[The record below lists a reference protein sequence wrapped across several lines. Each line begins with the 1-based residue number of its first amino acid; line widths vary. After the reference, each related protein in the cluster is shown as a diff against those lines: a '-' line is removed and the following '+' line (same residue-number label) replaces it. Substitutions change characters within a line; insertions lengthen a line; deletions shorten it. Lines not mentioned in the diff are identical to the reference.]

1 MKGRRASAYL
11 LLAPSLLG
19 VLTFYVV
26 PLAWGSAFAV
36 WSPAKGFLGA
46 QALADTMGNAMF
58 QQGLSN
64 TLLFLIT
71 AVPLTL
77 GLALCLSFIVY
88 FLRSTS
94 GWVQSLLFLPY
105 IVPTVAVIFMFRWA
119 FDFNGVINRLLSV
132 LEIPRVIW
140 LSGAQMRAVILS
152 LFVWKNTGFF
162 VVLLSARLSGTPREL
177 VEAAQ
182 LDGAGRWRCIWHIYL
197 PQLRPTLV
205 FSTVLCTVQ
214 ALDIFRE
221 CYLLS
226 GNYPARE
233 VYTLQHFL
241 YNCFH
246 RGDYAS
252 AASALYALLPVIA
265 GLVWLLLRGDA
276 REKA

>member
-1 MKGRRASAYL
+1 MKGNRVSAVL

-19 VLTFYVV
+19 VLAFYAV
-26 PLAWGSAFAV
+26 PLLWGGAFAV
-36 WSPAKGFLGA
+36 WSPAQGFLGA
-46 QALADTMGNAMF
+46 RALADTMGNAMF
-58 QQGLSN
+58 RQGLGN
-64 TLLFLIT
+64 TLLLLVT

-77 GLALCLSFIVY
+77 AFALYLSFAVFY
-88 FLRSTS
+88 LRSAS

-105 IVPTVAVIFMFRWA
+105 IVPTVAVIFVFRWA
-119 FDFNGVINRLLSV
+119 FDFNGVLNRLLGALGV
-132 LEIPRVIW
+132 RRVIW
-140 LSGAQMRAVILS
+140 LSGAQLRAVILA
-152 LFVWKNTGFF
+152 LFVWKNAGFF

-182 LDGAGRWRCIWHIYL
+182 LDGAGRWRCIRHIYL
-197 PQLRPTLV
+197 PQLRLTLV
-205 FSTVLCTVQ
+205 FSTVLCAVQ

-221 CYLLS
+221 CYLLAGS
-226 GNYPARE
+226 YPARE
-233 VYTLQHFL
+233 VYTLQHYL

>member
-1 MKGRRASAYL
+1 MKGRQASAYL

-36 WSPAKGFLGA
+36 WSPAKGFLSA

>member
-1 MKGRRASAYL
+1 MKGRQASAYL

>member
-36 WSPAKGFLGA
+36 WSPAKGFLGV